1 MNTTTMW
8 RTPTLV
14 ISAGCMIAM
23 LTFGVRSGF
32 GLFLEPMSS
41 DLGWGR
47 EVFALAIAIQN
58 LLWGLGQPFAG
69 ALADRYGAG
78 RVLAGGGILYVLGL
92 VLMAFTSSPVM
103 LYLSAGVL
111 IGLAL
116 SGAAF
121 GIVLAAITRIV

>member
-111 IGLAL
+111 IGLA
-116 SGAAF
+116 
-121 GIVLAAITRIV
+121 